1 MASIEGSLH
10 DLNTIDAP
18 SEGNTTYLNN
28 RMKTPMNGRDQS
40 KINLG
45 NFFAKSIF
53 QIDSSIVDSTSIYT
67 SAKMKNLNLS
77 N

>member
-28 RMKTPMNGRDQS
+28 RMKTPINGRDQS

-45 NFFAKSIF
+45 NFL
-53 QIDSSIVDSTSIYT
+53 
-67 SAKMKNLNLS
+67 LNLYLK
-77 N
+77 

>member
-45 NFFAKSIF
+45 NFL
-53 QIDSSIVDSTSIYT
+53 
-67 SAKMKNLNLS
+67 LNLYFK
-77 N
+77 